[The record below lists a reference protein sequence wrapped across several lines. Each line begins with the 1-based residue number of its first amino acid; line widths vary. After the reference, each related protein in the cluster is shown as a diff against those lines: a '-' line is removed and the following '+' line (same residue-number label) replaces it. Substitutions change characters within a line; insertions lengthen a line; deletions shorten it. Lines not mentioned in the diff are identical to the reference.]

1 MGDLLAKVLPL
12 ALGAAVSPTALAAAV
27 VVMASRTRPVAR
39 GAMFVLGFVAV
50 LAVFTFLGL
59 TVLSQATPH
68 VTPTSRRIS
77 GTVDL
82 VLGIVLLAFGLRE
95 LLLRATPSP
104 GPGPDPAADTR
115 APKGTGLAAALAL
128 GAVLMLTN
136 FTSLVLYLPAL
147 QDVHQARTADSTKA
161 VVVAVLFVCTA
172 LPVLMPFVGRLV
184 APGPSGRALARLGA
198 FMTGHK
204 RGVTVVVAGVFGT
217 YLLVRGLGRV

>member
-1 MGDLLAKVLPL
+1 MGDLLAQVLPL

-39 GAMFVLGFVAV
+39 GAMFVLGFVGV

-59 TVLSQATPH
+59 TVLAQATPH
-68 VTPTSRRIS
+68 VTPASRRIS

-104 GPGPDPAADTR
+104 DPAADTR
-115 APKGTGLAAALAL
+115 APKGTGLTAALAL

-147 QDVHQARTADSTKA
+147 QDVHRAPTTGSTKA
-161 VVVAVLFVCTA
+161 LVVAVLFGFTA
-172 LPVLMPFVGRLV
+172 LPVLVPFVGRIV
-184 APGPSGRALARLGA
+184 APGATGRALAHLGG
-198 FMTGHK
+198 FMTEHR
-204 RGVTVVVAGVFGT
+204 RGVTVIVAGVFGT

>member
-1 MGDLLAKVLPL
+1 MGDLLGKVLPL

-50 LAVFTFLGL
+50 LAAFTFLGL

-77 GTVDL
+77 GAVDL
-82 VLGIVLLAFGLRE
+82 VLGVVLLAFGLRE

-104 GPGPDPAADTR
+104 DPADDTR
-115 APKGTGLAAALAL
+115 APKGTGLLAALAL
-128 GAVLMLTN
+128 GVVLMLTN

-147 QDVHQARTADSTKA
+147 QDINRARTTDSSKA
-161 VVVAVLFVCTA
+161 VVIAVLFLFTA
-172 LPVLMPFVGRLV
+172 LPVLVPFVGRLV

-198 FMTGHK
+198 FMTVHK
-204 RGVTVVVAGVFGT
+204 RRVTVVVAGIFGT
-217 YLLVRGLGRV
+217 YLLVRGLGRI